1 MKRLSFRAQLLLA
14 LCAYSTCPLL
24 FAADTG
30 LQQQQ
35 QEETVVTRAI
45 KVALTIPAN
54 PELAGLWMRALYR
67 SYDQLQENEKWE
79 FNEIIAQHEILQ
91 PEWQNGLS
99 AATDDEMRAYH
110 LAEKEHAPQFQDLFP
125 QG

>member
-1 MKRLSFRAQLLLA
+1 MKLL
-14 LCAYSTCPLL
+14 PNM
-24 FAADTG
+24 
-30 LQQQQ
+30 
-35 QEETVVTRAI
+35 
-45 KVALTIPAN
+45 K
-54 PELAGLWMRALYR
+54 
-67 SYDQLQENEKWE
+67 
-79 FNEIIAQHEILQ
+79 ILQ